1 MMHAA
6 IAMALWTTS
15 LLCAAWMG
23 RSGRIDR
30 RDFYALL
37 VVAGLAGST
46 AALLAVLA
54 LSAGDTTA

>member
-23 RSGRIDR
+23 RGGRIER

-37 VVAGLAGST
+37 VVAGLAGTT
-46 AALLAVLA
+46 AATLGVLA
-54 LSAGDTTA
+54 WSTGDTSS